1 MAHAL
6 EYLVGKLRD
15 QVVDAVRELADD
27 PDRVAKGIDLL
38 WRSFSGT
45 LSTAAMELWVAAR
58 TDPELRGA
66 LLPVDR
72 ALGRATLEFYRATA
86 WRDVPTSRLDTLY
99 WMTVNLTRGLAMDAM
114 IGGDPVRRDQILAE
128 WKRIATDMLS

>member
-1 MAHAL
+1 
-6 EYLVGKLRD
+6 
-15 QVVDAVRELADD
+15 
-27 PDRVAKGIDLL
+27 
-38 WRSFSGT
+38 
-45 LSTAAMELWVAAR
+45 
-58 TDPELRGA
+58 
-66 LLPVDR
+66 VDR

-86 WRDVPTSRLDTLY
+86 WRDVPTARLDTLY